1 MKVLLTPEES
11 ESIFHDALCNSL
23 AYIENGYDLN
33 LTYFTG
39 HYEQAVKT
47 LRGGQN
53 GMPKFP
59 DIAICYEDVL
69 MQILRQGHQL
79 NLMDLEGDESKS
91 ITLQDVHDRVQET
104 DMRHLMDAI
113 NETGDAITGDVI
125 LQQVFF
131 QEVIFG

>member
-11 ESIFHDALCNSL
+11 ESIFYDALCNSL
-23 AYIENGYDLN
+23 AYIESGYDLN

-53 GMPKFP
+53 GAPQFP
-59 DIAICYEDVL
+59 DTAICYEDVL

-79 NLMDLEGDESKS
+79 NLMNIEEDASKS
-91 ITLQDVHDRVQET
+91 ITLQDVHERVQEAP
-104 DMRHLMDAI
+104 MRHLMDAI

-125 LQQVFF
+125 IQQVFF